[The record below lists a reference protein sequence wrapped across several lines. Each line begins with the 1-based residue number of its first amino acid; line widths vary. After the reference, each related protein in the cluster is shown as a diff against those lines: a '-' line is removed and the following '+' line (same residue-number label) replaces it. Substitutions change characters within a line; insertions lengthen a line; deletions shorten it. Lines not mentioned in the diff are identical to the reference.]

1 MPLKKPIIEPPY
13 SLKGLLMRFEDR
25 YAILNIDG
33 MEIKW
38 PIKKLPDNIHPGE
51 TVTLVLKT
59 QDLEKN
65 EQYENMRALLE
76 ELVN

>member
-1 MPLKKPIIEPPY
+1 MALKKIQPNHPY
-13 SLKGLLMRFEDR
+13 SLTGLLLRFEDR
-25 YAILNIDG
+25 YAVLNVDG
-33 MEIKW
+33 FEIKW
-38 PIKKLPDNIHPGE
+38 PIKKLPDDVHPGE

-59 QDLEKN
+59 KNFEKN